1 MRYGSAG
8 YVLTALA
15 DFLMPRECLVCG
27 RELLVHEK
35 HICTPC
41 LEEMPLTYFWKDA
54 DNPMGKKFNA
64 LVQRENEQSG
74 GAVYEQYSYAAA
86 LFHYRTGTGYEELTK
101 ALKYHS
107 DMAAGRFFAA
117 MLGRRIASSP
127 LFCDVSAVVPV
138 PLHWT
143 RSLSRGYNQA
153 EVIAREVA
161 SCIGVPVYPRL
172 LRRNRRTRTQTH
184 MSGEDKVSNVKGA
197 FTADTKA
204 LSGIAGQGVH
214 VLIVDDVFTSG
225 STLLSCRKA
234 VCSALD
240 ALGVKHGD
248 VRISVATLG
257 YVGGL

>member
-143 RSLSRGYNQA
+143 RSLTRGYNQA

-184 MSGEDKVSNVKGA
+184 
-197 FTADTKA
+197 
-204 LSGIAGQGVH
+204 LSGGGQGVQCEGRLH
-214 VLIVDDVFTSG
+214 GRYQGAFGHRGAGCARAYRGRCIHFGLHASFLPQSC
-225 STLLSCRKA
+225 LL
-234 VCSALD
+234 
-240 ALGVKHGD
+240 GP
-248 VRISVATLG
+248 
-257 YVGGL
+257 